1 MIAWLALVFSAFA
14 AVDVNS
20 ADATALETLP
30 GIGPS
35 KAEAIL
41 AYRSEHGPFTTLAD
55 LDAVSGIG
63 PSTLENIKDMVSF
76 GAPASGATRAPEAA
90 TAKPA
95 AAASTAP
102 AAPSA
107 VKVAPTAGAGC
118 PVNINSAD
126 ATGLTNLP
134 GVGASR
140 AATIVQYR
148 TDNGPFATCDGLDS
162 VSGIGPATLAGLRD
176 CCVVK

>member
-14 AVDVNS
+14 AVDVNT

-76 GAPASGATRAPEAA
+76 GAPAAGATRAAA
-90 TAKPA
+90 PPATTPA
-95 AAASTAP
+95 AVAP
-102 AAPSA
+102 ATSA
-107 VKVAPTAGAGC
+107 AGGC

-126 ATGLTNLP
+126 ASGLTNLP

-148 TDNGPFATCDGLDS
+148 ADNGPFASCDGLDS